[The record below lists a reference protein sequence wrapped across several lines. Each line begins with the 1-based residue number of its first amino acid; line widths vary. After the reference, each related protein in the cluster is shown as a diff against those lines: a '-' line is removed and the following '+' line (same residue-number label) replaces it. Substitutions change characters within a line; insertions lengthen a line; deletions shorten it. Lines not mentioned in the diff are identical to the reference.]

1 MSWEG
6 FYQALCEKGHEY
18 QIDAYDYGNGKCPCG
33 AECVFWNLVDQT
45 NDDGA
50 KDYLALVEKE
60 PATLCT
66 CEGCGS
72 RHLLTRATFHIPEEG
87 KGHRVEP
94 GKFKQQSTIHMGK
107 NFPSVSFLPSRLRSP
122 AQSCLCALL
131 LRGLKDASEFCS
143 RAFRWGRAGRR
154 SSAP

>member
-45 NDDGA
+45 NGDGA
-50 KDYLALVEKE
+50 EDYLALVEKE
-60 PATLCT
+60 PATFCT
-66 CEGCGS
+66 CEGCGN

-94 GKFKQQSTIHMGK
+94 GSSATI
-107 NFPSVSFLPSRLRSP
+107 RSIWADFQRIVLDCDHRHNP
-122 AQSCLCALL
+122 ACALSCYE
-131 LRGLKDASEFCS
+131 D
-143 RAFRWGRAGRR
+143 
-154 SSAP
+154 

>member
-18 QIDAYDYGNGKCPCG
+18 QIDGLDDGNDGKCPCG

-66 CEGCGS
+66 CEGCGN

-94 GKFKQQSTIHMGK
+94 GKFSNNQ
-107 NFPSVSFLPSRLRSP
+107 RSIWARTSQAYRSCPPDCDHRHNP
-122 AQSCLCALL
+122 ACALSCYE
-131 LRGLKDASEFCS
+131 D
-143 RAFRWGRAGRR
+143 
-154 SSAP
+154 